1 MAKILLVDDN
11 LDLLKLL
18 DEIIRRA
25 GHEVVLAQ
33 DGQVALDLAKRE
45 AFDLV
50 ITDLIMPEKEGIE
63 TIMAFKKLHPATKII
78 AMSGGG
84 AGVAARDYLVIAR
97 SLGVVRTLV
106 KPFSPAEL
114 METVSGELA
123 AVR

>member
-1 MAKILLVDDN
+1 
-11 LDLLKLL
+11 
-18 DEIIRRA
+18 
-25 GHEVVLAQ
+25 
-33 DGQVALDLAKRE
+33 
-45 AFDLV
+45 V

-84 AGVAARDYLVIAR
+84 AGAGAQDYLTIAR
-97 SLGVVRTLV
+97 TLGVGRTLA

-114 METVSGELA
+114 METVGSELA